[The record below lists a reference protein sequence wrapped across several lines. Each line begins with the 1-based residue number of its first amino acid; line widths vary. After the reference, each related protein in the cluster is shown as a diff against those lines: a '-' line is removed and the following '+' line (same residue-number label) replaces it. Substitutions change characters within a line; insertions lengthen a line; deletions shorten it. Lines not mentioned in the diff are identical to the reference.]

1 MSRHS
6 ENHAPGIPTELHDE
20 NEVPENPIEMPVEKH
35 ERHFWSDGNLYIQAI
50 TDSEPRKKILFR
62 VHKSL
67 LSAHSPF
74 FHMMFTLPAPAHLE
88 ESLHANSEAC
98 PIEAPLGMSAE
109 KLSDLMDMLL
119 FQFQEEITESA
130 EKLINVLDLSTR
142 YDVPQAR
149 KWAIRHLTKLNIHEI
164 NRFILAKTHRVEAWI
179 DKSFEALIRTPLS
192 DLVPLQR
199 ELIGDK
205 TILIVA
211 TTREQLELHYK
222 RIAIHPPPFHHH
234 PSCTNAELCEQSW
247 TQLWWTQI
255 ANRLLHYDDT
265 VRVSLDQLRG
275 WIDDLP
281 KPGVSPE
288 CRKNCAENVGL
299 ASDTEKWIIKM
310 GIDTF
315 RDMEGVSTWN
325 E

>member
-1 MSRHS
+1 MSRYS
-6 ENHAPGIPTELHDE
+6 ENHAPGIPTEFHDE
-20 NEVPENPIEMPVEKH
+20 NEVPENLIEMTVERH

-50 TDSEPRKKILFR
+50 TDSDPTKKILFT

-74 FHMMFTLPAPAHLE
+74 FHMMFTLPVLAHLE
-88 ESLHANSEAC
+88 ESLHANSESC
-98 PIEAPLGMSAE
+98 SIEAFLGMSAE
-109 KLSDLMDMLL
+109 KLSNLMDTLL
-119 FQFQEEITESA
+119 FQIQEEITESA

-149 KWAIRHLTKLNIHEI
+149 KWTIRNLTKLNIHEI
-164 NRFILAKTHRVEAWI
+164 NGFIRAKTHRVEAWI
-179 DKSFEALIRTPLS
+179 GKSFEALIWTLLS
-192 DLVPLQR
+192 YLVPPQK

-222 RIAIHPPPFHHH
+222 RVAIHPPPFHQH
-234 PSCTNAELCEQSW
+234 PSCTNAKVCEQSW
-247 TQLWWTQI
+247 TQLWWAQI

-281 KPGVSPE
+281 KPGMSLE
-288 CRKNCAENVGL
+288 CRKNCAENVDL

-310 GIDTF
+310 RTDTF